1 MDATTG
7 VSLKILDEKREEIIQ
22 IANNKKKKINEKKLT
37 QIENDKLP
45 VDISS
50 TIRRINE
57 AAEKKYKDSAKYKKE
72 INASN

>member
-1 MDATTG
+1 MHNFN
-7 VSLKILDEKREEIIQ
+7 KILDEKRDEIIQ
-22 IANNKKKKINEKKLT
+22 IANNKKKKTVEKKMT

-72 INASN
+72 INATN

>member
-1 MDATTG
+1 MEE
-7 VSLKILDEKREEIIQ
+7 LMHNFNKILDEKREEIIQ
-22 IANNKKKKINEKKLT
+22 IANNKKKKTVEKKMT
-37 QIENDKLP
+37 QIENDKIP

-72 INASN
+72 INATN

>member
-1 MDATTG
+1 MEE
-7 VSLKILDEKREEIIQ
+7 LMHNFNKILDEKREEIIQ
-22 IANNKKKKINEKKLT
+22 IANNKKKKTVEKKMT

-72 INASN
+72 INATN

>member
-1 MDATTG
+1 MHNFN
-7 VSLKILDEKREEIIQ
+7 KILDEKREEIIQ
-22 IANNKKKKINEKKLT
+22 IANNKKKKTVEKKMT

-72 INASN
+72 INATN

>member
-1 MDATTG
+1 MEE
-7 VSLKILDEKREEIIQ
+7 LMHNFNKILDEKREEIIQ
-22 IANNKKKKINEKKLT
+22 IANNKKKKTVEKKMT

-57 AAEKKYKDSAKYKKE
+57 ATEKKYKDSAKYKKE
-72 INASN
+72 INATN